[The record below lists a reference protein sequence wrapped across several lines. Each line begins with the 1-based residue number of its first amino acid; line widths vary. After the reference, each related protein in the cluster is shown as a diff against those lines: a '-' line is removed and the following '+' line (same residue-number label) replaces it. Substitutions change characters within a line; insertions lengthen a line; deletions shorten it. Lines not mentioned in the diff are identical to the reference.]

1 MHPALPQTFV
11 KTKSVDEAD
20 NQELHLSGRVSNLGN
35 SSSTKGRKVRM
46 KDGGCS
52 SARESR
58 TQLQAARKEPRW
70 EKDDSFQAQVDF

>member
-35 SSSTKGRKVRM
+35 LSSNKGRRVRM
-46 KDGGCS
+46 KDGGVLFS
-52 SARESR
+52 EG
-58 TQLQAARKEPRW
+58 K
-70 EKDDSFQAQVDF
+70 